1 MARRAPKEVVPR
13 RGEVYLVRLD
23 PTIGVE
29 IKKTRPAVVVQ
40 NDISN
45 RFTASTI
52 VVPLTSRAR
61 DRLYPTEALVPRGE
75 GGLRADS
82 IAVTRQLRVV
92 DKRRLVR
99 RLGTLAPQTMR
110 AVDQAL
116 LVTLGFVKL

>member
-1 MARRAPKEVVPR
+1 MARRGPKEVVPR
-13 RGEVYLVRLD
+13 RGEVHLVRLD
-23 PTIGVE
+23 ATIGVE

-61 DRLYPTEALVPRGE
+61 ERLYPTEALVRRGE

-99 RLGTLAPQTMR
+99 RLGTLAAQTMR

-116 LVTLGFVKL
+116 LVTLGLVEL